1 MDQARGRGGSANK
14 NPKYFIG
21 NEGGGGIGGRLVG
34 QSPAP
39 SGGGKNLMNNS
50 NVRPKNKGIDHGDI
64 KLEGGG
70 NGLNKAKIDGP
81 KPFDDAK

>member
-1 MDQARGRGGSANK
+1 M
-14 NPKYFIG
+14 I
-21 NEGGGGIGGRLVG
+21 G

-50 NVRPKNKGIDHGDI
+50 NVKPKKGIDTNDI
-64 KLEGGG
+64 HLEGSGM
-70 NGLNKAKIDGP
+70 NKKKIDGP

>member
-21 NEGGGGIGGRLVG
+21 NEGDGNRGLIG

-50 NVRPKNKGIDHGDI
+50 NVRPKKGIDTNDI
-64 KLEGGG
+64 HLEG
-70 NGLNKAKIDGP
+70 NGMNKKKIDGP